1 MDSGRSQMTATGDV
15 GDRNAIIASLGP
27 SSLGY
32 LYHFW
37 SDLKNNFT
45 VEFIERFY
53 IGQDG

>member
-32 LYHFW
+32 LYRFW